1 MKERLGGKLGALSFR
16 RQAREADQ
24 QVDFSELVERAR
36 SEWLAARAL
45 FDNVSD
51 PELIDHAIH
60 LIVAAEKKYD
70 YLLRRA
76 KAEGVQLEPL

>member
-1 MKERLGGKLGALSFR
+1 MLGALSFR
-16 RQAREADQ
+16 RQARESDQ
-24 QVDFSELVERAR
+24 QVDYCALVDKAR
-36 SEWLAARAL
+36 SEWLVARAL

-76 KAEGVQLEPL
+76 KAEGIQLEPL